1 MSEGGVPDS
10 AAAFWNAPADAS
22 ADAPAD
28 AIAEVIAEVIDVL
41 VPTCKRPA
49 ALAVTLTALGAQT
62 WPALRIVIADQS
74 DGAGADTCA
83 EVQAVLRY
91 LRATGRNVDVF
102 RRLPRCGMAEQRAF
116 LLGQVRSRYCLFVDD
131 DVILEPDLV
140 ARLHGA
146 IRAEGCGFVGSALH
160 GLSFVGQ
167 RRPLQEAIEF
177 WDGPVTPET
186 VRPGSPAWTRHHL
199 HSAAN
204 LFHVQAGLDAAAT
217 AGGAS
222 PARLDRRYKVA
233 WVGGCVL
240 FDTAM
245 LKAAGGFDF
254 WHQLPAQHCGEDVL
268 AQQRVMA
275 RYGGCAI
282 LPSGAYHM
290 ELPTTVTARAI
301 DAPYVLPLEVQ
312 TDVPSNLPPDMPTD
326 MPTDGMPAVPP
337 AVPPALTTEV
347 QCSVQ
352 PQAPSEVSVTAQARG
367 TVAPAAG
374 AGPDRGA
381 AGEVALQPDVRT
393 MPEDT
398 PAPQR
403 VYPAECADTDAGR
416 TAMSTGPE

>member
-1 MSEGGVPDS
+1 MSEGGVQDP
-10 AAAFWNAPADAS
+10 AAALCNAPAEVS
-22 ADAPAD
+22 AH
-28 AIAEVIAEVIDVL
+28 VIAYVIDVL
-41 VPTCKRPA
+41 VPTCNRPA

-62 WPALRIVIADQS
+62 WPALRIVVADQS
-74 DGAGADTCA
+74 DGAGADTGA

-102 RRLPRCGMAEQRAF
+102 RRLPRRGMAEQRAF
-116 LLGQVRSRYCLFVDD
+116 LLGQVRSPYCLFVDD

-140 ARLHGA
+140 ARLHAA

-204 LFHVQAGLDAAAT
+204 LFHVQAGLEDSIA
-217 AGGAS
+217 AGGGQS
-222 PARLDRRYKVA
+222 ARPDRRYKVA

-240 FDTAM
+240 FDTTK
-245 LKAAGGFDF
+245 LRAAGGFDF

-301 DAPYVLPLEVQ
+301 DAPYVLPLEVESEVTSEVQ
-312 TDVPSNLPPDMPTD
+312 PNVPPD
-326 MPTDGMPAVPP
+326 
-337 AVPPALTTEV
+337 V
-347 QCSVQ
+347 QPSVQ
-352 PQAPSEVSVTAQARG
+352 SEASFE
-367 TVAPAAG
+367 APAAAEARVMAAEG
-374 AGPDRGA
+374 AAIAAGPDDGA
-381 AGEVALQPDVRT
+381 ADEVVLQSDACT
-393 MPEDT
+393 MSAGV
-398 PAPQR
+398 PAAPL
-403 VYPAECADTDAGR
+403 VYPAGHAGADADGPAMRTDQA
-416 TAMSTGPE
+416 